1 MTTRLKTLTAL
12 FAGCLLW
19 SVTADAHVRLK
30 TYKGGFTSSQIVEGC
45 DSLCT
50 GGPLTGGLAG
60 SLYWH
65 MDSMEATSDPDVV
78 KLVGVDTVTTASGTL
93 SGPDYTLWNL
103 ATGDFVDVAVINS
116 GTGAFAGAHGTL
128 VIQGGFD
135 PASGQGT
142 SNYVALITTPH

>member
-1 MTTRLKTLTAL
+1 MTSRLKTLTAL

-19 SVTADAHVRLK
+19 SATADAHVCVK
-30 TYKGGFTSSQIVEGC
+30 TYSGGFTSSQTEC
-45 DSLCT
+45 DTLCT

-60 SLYWH
+60 SLAWR
-65 MDSMEATSDPDVV
+65 MDTMEATSDPDVV
-78 KLVGVDTVTTASGTL
+78 KLIGVDTVTTATGTL

-103 ATGDFVDVAVINS
+103 ATGDFVDVAVITS

-135 PASGQGT
+135 PAAGQGT
-142 SNYVALITTPH
+142 SNYFAVITLPQ

>member
-1 MTTRLKTLTAL
+1 MTTRFKTLTAL

-19 SVTADAHVRLK
+19 SITADAHVRLK
-30 TYKGGFTSSQIVEGC
+30 TYTGGFTSSQLTLGC

-65 MDSMEATSDPDVV
+65 MDSMESTSDPNVV
-78 KLVGVDTVTTASGTL
+78 KLVGVDTVTTATGTL

-103 ATGDFVDVAVINS
+103 ATGDFVDVAIINH
-116 GTGAFAGAHGTL
+116 GTGAFAGAHGSL

-135 PASGQGT
+135 PAAGHGT
-142 SNYVALITTPH
+142 SNYVALLTLPH